1 MISLIRSEIYKIRK
15 QSKTLY
21 ALAAILIIEG
31 FVIVSAYY
39 QGTGIIDLLLANL
52 KDSFEFKGNLL
63 NGNLIIYL
71 ILNSLWFHIPLIL
84 MIIISGFLTSEYK
97 DRTLET
103 VMLQPVSKLNFILS
117 KYIVS
122 IVFTLLIVLLL
133 AVSTFFVSYWIFG
146 RGDLVVYLDGLNF
159 FESEEAFYR
168 LIYAFVS
175 GANSMIFFSVVSLTL
190 AVILKDATKTWIV
203 SAIFLICSNLLLKID
218 FQNEF
223 LNELFFSKLTDSWQ
237 YFFYYKIPY
246 STIYFK
252 NFMLFGYTLI
262 TMIIGIIIF
271 KRRDIQV

>member
-1 MISLIRSEIYKIRK
+1 MISLIGAEIYKIRK

-39 QGTGIIDLLLANL
+39 QGAGIIDLLLDNL
-52 KDSFEFKGNLL
+52 KDSFELKGDLL

-97 DRTLET
+97 DKTIET

-117 KYIVS
+117 KYVVS
-122 IVFTLLIVLLL
+122 IAFTIFIVLLL
-133 AVSTFFVSYWIFG
+133 AVSTFLVSYWIFG

-159 FESEEAFYR
+159 FKSDDAFNR
-168 LIYAFVS
+168 LILAFLS
-175 GANSMIFFSVVSLTL
+175 GINSMVFFSVVSLTL

-218 FQNEF
+218 FRNEL

-246 STIYFK
+246 TTIYFK
-252 NFMLFGYTLI
+252 NLLLFSYTILVLLI
-262 TMIIGIIIF
+262 GVIIF
-271 KRRDIQV
+271 RRRDIQG

>member
-1 MISLIRSEIYKIRK
+1 MISLIGAEIYKIRK

-39 QGTGIIDLLLANL
+39 QGAGIIDLLLDNL
-52 KDSFEFKGNLL
+52 KDSFELKGDLL

-97 DRTLET
+97 DKTIET

-117 KYIVS
+117 KYVVS
-122 IVFTLLIVLLL
+122 IAFTIFIVLLL
-133 AVSTFFVSYWIFG
+133 AVSTFLVSYWIFG

-159 FESEEAFYR
+159 FKSDDAFNR
-168 LIYAFVS
+168 LILAFLS
-175 GANSMIFFSVVSLTL
+175 GINSMVFFSVVSLTL

-218 FQNEF
+218 FRNEL

-246 STIYFK
+246 TTIYFK
-252 NFMLFGYTLI
+252 NLLLFSYTILVLLI
-262 TMIIGIIIF
+262 GVIIF
-271 KRRDIQV
+271 KRRDIQG

>member
-1 MISLIRSEIYKIRK
+1 MISLVGAEIYKIRK

-39 QGTGIIDLLLANL
+39 QGAGIIDLLLDNL

-97 DRTLET
+97 DKTIET

-117 KYIVS
+117 KYVVS
-122 IVFTLLIVLLL
+122 IAFTIFIVLLL
-133 AVSTFFVSYWIFG
+133 AVSTFLVSYWIFG

-159 FESEEAFYR
+159 FKSDDAFNR
-168 LIYAFVS
+168 LILAFLS
-175 GANSMIFFSVVSLTL
+175 GVNSMVFFSVVSLTL

-218 FQNEF
+218 FQNEI

-246 STIYFK
+246 ATIYFK
-252 NFMLFGYTLI
+252 NLLLLSYTVFIML
-262 TMIIGIIIF
+262 IGVIIF
-271 KRRDIQV
+271 KRRDIQG